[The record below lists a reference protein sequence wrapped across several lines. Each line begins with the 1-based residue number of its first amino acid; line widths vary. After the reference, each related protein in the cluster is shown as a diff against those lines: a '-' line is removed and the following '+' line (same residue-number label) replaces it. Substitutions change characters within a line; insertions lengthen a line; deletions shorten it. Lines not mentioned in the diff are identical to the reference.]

1 MKMVVLQGAVW
12 KYIVLQL
19 LNFSGLSQLNEN
31 KASVAL
37 LPLFM
42 HRLLLNISFLC
53 FLFSSAAAAA
63 ADAFRLQCGKKSARL
78 KSSNNVGRER
88 LKCLNKT
95 LCLMGRQAG
104 KGEGGAGGS
113 IEPHGLWL
121 LRCDF
126 YTSAGAGWVY
136 HQEQVLRKNLCPS
149 QIQPRKLQAGLA
161 GNEVCIDRPTVDSY
175 FCLPTVKLFQSLR
188 WRFWCRSIKA

>member
-63 ADAFRLQCGKKSARL
+63 AADAFRLQCGKSARL
-78 KSSNNVGRER
+78 KSSNNVGER
-88 LKCLNKT
+88 AAE
-95 LCLMGRQAG
+95 M
-104 KGEGGAGGS
+104 
-113 IEPHGLWL
+113 P
-121 LRCDF
+121 
-126 YTSAGAGWVY
+126 
-136 HQEQVLRKNLCPS
+136 
-149 QIQPRKLQAGLA
+149 
-161 GNEVCIDRPTVDSY
+161 
-175 FCLPTVKLFQSLR
+175 
-188 WRFWCRSIKA
+188 